1 MKLSSNS
8 AFNLLGVVCML
19 VLIGALML
27 AGWAGLSTTGIIV
40 TGVVVAAIGNFAAII
55 LLAKYS
61 SEQNEPADGFHLDE
75 VRVPRTAL
83 STGIE
88 IITGVLV
95 AIAWAV
101 SVKNGI
107 FTEDDGSFSFRTLFG
122 MLLFTCTIIFMLCD
136 TYSPGGI
143 NNAGILTNLKQVKLA
158 VYMNRLFAV
167 LFAAGMLVFSF
178 PALRQ
183 QNWIVIG
190 VAAVLLL
197 AYIAFRI
204 LIRKARD

>member
-1 MKLSSNS
+1 MKLNSHS
-8 AFNLLGVVCML
+8 AFNLLGIVCMV

-27 AGWAGLSTTGIIV
+27 AGWAGLSMTGIIV
-40 TGVVVAAIGNFAAII
+40 TGIVVAAIGNFVAII
-55 LLAKYS
+55 LLAKYN
-61 SEQNEPADGFHLDE
+61 SEREEPADAFHPDE

-95 AIAWAV
+95 AMAWAV
-101 SVKNGI
+101 SAKNGI
-107 FTEDDGSFSFRTLFG
+107 FTEADGSFSFSTLFS

-136 TYSPGGI
+136 TYSPGDI
-143 NNAGILTNLKQVKLA
+143 HNAGILTNLKQVKWA

-167 LFAAGMLVFSF
+167 LFAAGMLIFSF
-178 PALRQ
+178 PAVRQ

-190 VAAVLLL
+190 LVALLLL
-197 AYIAFRI
+197 AYIALRI
-204 LIRKARD
+204 LIRRARD

>member
-1 MKLSSNS
+1 MKLNSNS
-8 AFNLLGVVCML
+8 AFNLLGIVCMV

-27 AGWAGLSTTGIIV
+27 AGWAGLSMTGIIV
-40 TGVVVAAIGNFAAII
+40 TGVVVAAIGNFVTII

-61 SEQNEPADGFHLDE
+61 SEREEPADGFHLDE
-75 VRVPRTAL
+75 VKVTRTAL

-95 AIAWAV
+95 AMAWAV
-101 SVKNGI
+101 SAKNGV
-107 FTEDDGSFSFRTLFG
+107 FTEADGSFSFNTLFS
-122 MLLFTCTIIFMLCD
+122 MLFFTGTIIFMLCD
-136 TYSPGGI
+136 TYSPGDI
-143 NNAGILTNLKQVKLA
+143 NNAGILTNIKQVKLA

-183 QNWIVIG
+183 QNWIIIG
-190 VAAVLLL
+190 LAAVLLL

>member
-40 TGVVVAAIGNFAAII
+40 TGVVVAAIGNFVAII

-88 IITGVLV
+88 IITGVL
-95 AIAWAV
+95 
-101 SVKNGI
+101 
-107 FTEDDGSFSFRTLFG
+107 FG

-143 NNAGILTNLKQVKLA
+143 NNAGILTNIKQVKLA